1 MSAVMQ
7 TEGWAATLA
16 LAFSCQPSG
25 RSALTHNA
33 HTGPLL
39 VQKSLYPEGP
49 AICHATIL
57 HPPSGIAGGDE
68 LSIVAKVHENAHAV
82 LTTPGATRWYKANG
96 RTATQSIE
104 LHIAQNA
111 KLDWLPL
118 ENLLFEQ
125 AQARNTSVIRLA
137 AGARGIGWDCYQL
150 GSVATQGYWHEG
162 TLAIDS
168 TLYYDGQLVWTEAGL
183 VDAGQSLRQ
192 SSAGLANFP
201 VMATVWSIGP
211 IIAAEQMEHMTA
223 SLPWTENL
231 RAGVSQIQL
240 DSSSS
245 LVLVR
250 LLGTRTEQIRQLM
263 VDCWLHLRP
272 LHLGVPATP
281 LRLWL
286 T

>member
-7 TEGWAATLA
+7 TESWAATLS

-68 LSIVAKVHENAHAV
+68 LSIAATIHENAHAV
-82 LTTPGATRWYKANG
+82 LSTPGATRWYKANG
-96 RTATQSIE
+96 GTATQRIE
-104 LHIAQNA
+104 LCIAPNA

-125 AQARNTSVIRLA
+125 AQASNTSVIRLA
-137 AGARGIGWDCYQL
+137 AGARAIGWDCFQL
-150 GSVATQGYWHEG
+150 GSVATQGYWHKG
-162 TLAIDS
+162 KLAVD
-168 TLYYDGQLVWTEAGL
+168 TALYYDDQLVWTEAGL
-183 VDAGQSLRQ
+183 IDAEHPVRQ
-192 SSAGLANFP
+192 SSAGLGSFP

-211 IIAAEQMEHMTA
+211 IIAAHHMESMTA
-223 SLPWTENL
+223 SLPWTDKL

-240 DSSSS
+240 DSSNS

-250 LLGTRTEQIRQLM
+250 LLGTRAEQIRQLM
-263 VDCWLHLRP
+263 VDCWQRLRP
-272 LHLGVPATP
+272 QHLGVVAMP